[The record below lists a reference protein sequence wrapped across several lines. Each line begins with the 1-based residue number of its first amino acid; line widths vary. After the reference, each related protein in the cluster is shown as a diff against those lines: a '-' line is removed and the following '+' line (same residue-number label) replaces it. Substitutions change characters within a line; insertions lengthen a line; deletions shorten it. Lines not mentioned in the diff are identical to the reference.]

1 MQDVD
6 LTIAALGNEPP
17 LIADGRGGPPDRR
30 EISARWLSGTVLTGL
45 TSSILMGVALFAAL
59 DGREQ
64 LATPPEIAEIAE
76 MAHQGDAGE
85 AARTDR
91 VIPTRI
97 IARARD
103 KRRLEISTVTK
114 IGDRDVVRMMPFIE
128 IKMALGV
135 NRTTTRHYPPFN
147 PLEIF
152 AENGAVH
159 ETNTGQIYGAKVDS
173 EVSLKTVD
181 FPLDTAKYDEESA
194 LTAAEVEKVVRNTG
208 ALLTD
213 GDVQVAAL
221 HYVDPQRFGEAV
233 DSPTFAAS
241 LGVHIVPE
249 NLSVTPKDSDDDAAS
264 GFAEEIIPFTTDE
277 DIAKALADSG
287 YVGPDAT
294 GMAEAIAKLLN
305 TGTLK
310 AGTVLRV
317 GVETDKGKS
326 RIVRASVYDH
336 TRHLLTIAV
345 DDHHQFVPAAA
356 PEPSPEVAAA
366 FDDSP
371 SSPSTARG
379 DLPTI
384 YDGIYRTAFSYGMS
398 SAMIRQLVKI
408 LAPDVDYQSRLAASD
423 HMEVL
428 FSQPESDGSASS
440 DSELLYVSA
449 TFGDTTHAFYR
460 FHMKDGTVHYFD
472 KDGRSSRQFLFR
484 NPVPG
489 ARLSRG
495 FGMERHPILGVMRMH
510 TGADWAIQRGTPILA
525 AGDGVV
531 EKAGWATGYG
541 REIEIRHANG
551 YETLYAHQSG
561 FAKGIEPGVHVR
573 QGQVIGYVGSSG
585 MSTGPH
591 VHFEIRINHRPVDP
605 LRVRLPV
612 EDILKGPELVAFE
625 RERGRIDTL
634 LKEED
639 NKSLKLASQS

>member
-1 MQDVD
+1 MQDVE

-17 LIADGRGGPPDRR
+17 LIGDGRGGPPDRR

-85 AARTDR
+85 AAKTDR
-91 VIPTRI
+91 VIPPRI
-97 IARARD
+97 IAKARD
-103 KRRLEISTVTK
+103 KRRLEVSTVTK
-114 IGDRDVVRMMPFIE
+114 VGDRDVVRMMPFIE

-135 NRTTTRHYPPFN
+135 NHTTTRQYPPFN

-152 AENGAVH
+152 AEDGAVH

-181 FPLDTAKYDEESA
+181 FPLDTAKYDEKST
-194 LTAAEVEKVVRNTG
+194 LSAAEVEKVVRDTG

-221 HYVDPQRFGEAV
+221 HYVDPQRFGESV
-233 DSPTFAAS
+233 ESPTFAAS
-241 LGVHIVPE
+241 LGVHIVTE
-249 NLSVTPKDSDDDAAS
+249 NLSVTPKDSDEDAAS
-264 GFAEEIIPFTTDE
+264 GFAEEIIPFTQEE

-287 YVGPDAT
+287 YVGADAT
-294 GMAEAIAKLLN
+294 GMADAIAKLLD
-305 TGTLK
+305 TKTLK

-317 GVETDKGKS
+317 GVETEKGKS
-326 RIVRASVYDH
+326 RIVRTSVYDH

-345 DDHHQFVPAAA
+345 DDHHQFVPAEE
-356 PEPSPEVAAA
+356 PGPSPEVAAA

-371 SSPSTARG
+371 SQTPVGRG
-379 DLPTI
+379 DLPSI

-398 SAMIRQLVKI
+398 PAMTKQLIKI
-408 LAPDVDYQSRLAASD
+408 LAPDVDYQSRLAPSD

-428 FSQPESDGSASS
+428 FSQPESDGSASAA
-440 DSELLYVSA
+440 SELLYVSA
-449 TFGDTTHAFYR
+449 TFGDTTHTFYR
-460 FHMKDGTVHYFD
+460 FQTKDGKVHYFD
-472 KDGRSSRQFLFR
+472 EAGRSSRQFLFR

-495 FGMERHPILGVMRMH
+495 FGMERHPILGIMRMH
-510 TGADWAIQRGTPILA
+510 TGVDWAIAKGTPILA
-525 AGDGVV
+525 AGDGVI
-531 EKAGWATGYG
+531 EKAGWASGYG
-541 REIEIRHANG
+541 RETEIKHANG
-551 YETLYAHQSG
+551 YETVYAHQSG
-561 FAKGIEPGVHVR
+561 LAKGIEPGVHVR
-573 QGQVIGYVGSSG
+573 QGQVIGYVGSTG
-585 MSTGPH
+585 LSTGPH

-612 EDILKGPELVAFE
+612 EDILKGPDLVAFK
-625 RERGRIDTL
+625 RERNRIDAL

-639 NKSLKLASQS
+639 NKALKLASQS

>member
-1 MQDVD
+1 MQDVE

-17 LIADGRGGPPDRR
+17 LVADGRGGPPDRR

-85 AARTDR
+85 AAKTDR
-91 VIPTRI
+91 VIPPRL

-103 KRRLEISTVTK
+103 KRRLEVSTVTK
-114 IGDRDVVRMMPFIE
+114 VGDRDVVRMMPFIE

-135 NRTTTRHYPPFN
+135 NRTTSRQYPPFN

-152 AENGAVH
+152 AADGAVH

-181 FPLDTAKYDEESA
+181 FPLDTAKYDEKSA
-194 LTAAEVEKVVRNTG
+194 LSAAEVEKVVRNTG

-213 GDVQVAAL
+213 GDVHVAAL
-221 HYVDPQRFGEAV
+221 HYVDPQRFGESV
-233 DSPTFAAS
+233 DSPAFATS

-249 NLSVTPKDSDDDAAS
+249 NLSVAPKDSDDDAAS
-264 GFAEEIIPFTTDE
+264 GFAEEIIPFTKE
-277 DIAKALADSG
+277 EEIAEALADSG
-287 YVGPDAT
+287 YVGPDAV
-294 GMAEAIAKLLN
+294 GMADAIAKLLDTN
-305 TGTLK
+305 TLK
-310 AGTVLRV
+310 AGTVLRI
-317 GVETDKGKS
+317 GVETEKGKS
-326 RIVRASVYDH
+326 RIVRTSVYDH

-345 DDHHQFVPAAA
+345 DDHHQFVPAEA

-366 FDDSP
+366 FDA
-371 SSPSTARG
+371 SSPATATGRG

-398 SAMIRQLVKI
+398 SAMTRQLIKI
-408 LAPDVDYQSRLAASD
+408 LAPDVDYQTRLTPTD
-423 HMEVL
+423 HVEVL
-428 FSQPESDGSASS
+428 FSQPESDGSAS
-440 DSELLYVSA
+440 DESELLYVSA
-449 TFGDTTHAFYR
+449 TFGDTVHTFYR
-460 FHMKDGTVHYFD
+460 FQTKDGIVHYFD
-472 KDGRSSRQFLFR
+472 KDGRSSKQFLFR
-484 NPVPG
+484 NPAPG
-489 ARLSRG
+489 ARISRG

-510 TGADWAIQRGTPILA
+510 TGVDYATPRGTPILA

-541 REIEIRHANG
+541 REVEIKHANG
-551 YETLYAHQSG
+551 YETLYAHQNA
-561 FAKGIEPGVHVR
+561 FAKGIEPGIHVR
-573 QGQVIGYVGSSG
+573 QGQVIGYVGSTG

-612 EDILKGPELVAFE
+612 EDILKGPELTAFE
-625 RERGRIDTL
+625 RERHRIDTL

-639 NKSLKLASQS
+639 RKALTLASQS